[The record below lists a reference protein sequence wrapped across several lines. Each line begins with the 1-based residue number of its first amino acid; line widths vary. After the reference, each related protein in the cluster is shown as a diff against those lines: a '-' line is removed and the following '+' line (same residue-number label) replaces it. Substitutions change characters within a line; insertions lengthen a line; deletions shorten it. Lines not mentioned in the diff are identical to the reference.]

1 MKLEILDC
9 RLVSLEKKAIVK
21 DNRSPTN
28 IFKLNKFEDK
38 QKTLRNAKKLK
49 ITEIYILWR
58 LLQWHSGSKEIFVG

>member
-9 RLVSLEKKAIVK
+9 RLVSLEKKTIVK
-21 DNRSPTN
+21 DNRSRTN

>member
-1 MKLEILDC
+1 MKLEILDF
-9 RLVSLEKKAIVK
+9 RLVSLEKKTIVK
-21 DNRSPTN
+21 DNRSRTN

>member
-1 MKLEILDC
+1 MKLEILGC
-9 RLVSLEKKAIVK
+9 RLVSLEKKTIVK
-21 DNRSPTN
+21 DNRSRTN